1 MELCLPLYAL
11 RLRPR
16 IVAAFSTL
24 IPEAESNNPSKI
36 GRLRLIERLTLKD
49 YHLLR

>member
-11 RLRPR
+11 RLRPVF
-16 IVAAFSTL
+16 VAAFYTL
-24 IPEAESNNPSKI
+24 ITEAESNNPGKI
-36 GRLRLIERLTLKD
+36 ARLTLIERLTLKD